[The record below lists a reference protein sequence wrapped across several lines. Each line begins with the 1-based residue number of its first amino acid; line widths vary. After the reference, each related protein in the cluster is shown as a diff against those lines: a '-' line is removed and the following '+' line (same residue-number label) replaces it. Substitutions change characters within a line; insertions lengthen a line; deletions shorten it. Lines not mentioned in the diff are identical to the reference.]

1 MSSNIKGSVGEL
13 WEGMMKVT
21 IEGISQRAKN
31 RIRENGKEFFVLR
44 KLENTILLCSNPSI
58 EEDGWFGWFNNN
70 EIKIL
75 DTPNSIKE
83 E

>member
-1 MSSNIKGSVGEL
+1 MYSRTYSRLGKGEI
-13 WEGMMKVT
+13 MKVT

-58 EEDGWFGWFNNN
+58 EEDGWFGWFKND

-75 DTPNSIKE
+75 DTLNPF
-83 E
+83 